1 MSHCHWN
8 VLPPLPETGAEGDRG
23 YPLLLTQLLT
33 NRGLTSPEERR
44 AFLGRDITLLRDP
57 LRLPDMEK
65 AAGRLYRALLAGE
78 KVCVYGDFDADGIT
92 ATAVLVE
99 GLTALGGTAVPY
111 IPHRQTEGHGLQTD
125 ALKRLKEEGVD
136 LVVTVDCGVT
146 DAAEVKKAKSLGMDV
161 VITDHHAPLDELP
174 DANAVVDAKLP
185 SSKYGFT
192 GLAGCGVAWKLLH
205 ALLKMVGREEL
216 LDEVVDLVAIG
227 TVADLSPAL
236 DENRY
241 LVTRGLE
248 RINAAPRPGLRELI
262 NITGCEA
269 GSISAD
275 RIGWILAPC
284 LNAAGR
290 LADGLTG
297 FNLLVTKD
305 EKEARELSAWL
316 ARKNEERQRLTATAL
331 ALARENVLAAGLPP
345 LLMTAS
351 HEYPMGVAGLVAGRL
366 TEEFY
371 RPAIVVHTAGN
382 VSHGSCRSIP
392 EFDIIAALN
401 RFDSLMTRYGGHAA
415 AAGFTLPTS
424 KVAALQEGLEKLAT
438 EQLSGVELLPRL
450 DIDTRITL
458 PELGGDAWEQVQRL
472 APFGMS
478 NPVPTFLSETVEVLE
493 RRTMGANGDHL
504 RFRLRQSGSVWTAVA
519 FRLGNH
525 ADSNA
530 PLLDIVYNL
539 EEDNWNG
546 RRRLRLN
553 ILDFKPANQ

>member
-8 VLPPLPETGAEGDRG
+8 VLAPLPETGTPGDRG
-23 YPLLLTQLLT
+23 YPSLLTQLLA
-33 NRGLTSPEERR
+33 NRGLIGPEERR
-44 AFLGRDITLLRDP
+44 AFLGCDASLLRDP
-57 LRLPDMEK
+57 LRLPDMEQ

-92 ATAVLVE
+92 ATAVLVQ
-99 GLTALGGTAVPY
+99 GITALGGNAVPY
-111 IPHRQTEGHGLQTD
+111 IPHRQTEGHGLQTA
-125 ALKRLKEEGVD
+125 ALKRLREQGVD
-136 LVVTVDCGVT
+136 VVVTVDTGVT
-146 DAAEVKKAKSLGMDV
+146 DVAEVGQAKKMGMDV
-161 VITDHHAPLDELP
+161 VITDHHSPLDEVP
-174 DANAVVDAKLP
+174 AAAAVVDAKL
-185 SSKYGFT
+185 STSKYGFT
-192 GLAGCGVAWKLLH
+192 GLAGCGVAYKLLH
-205 ALLKMVGREEL
+205 ALLKIVGREEL

-227 TVADLSPAL
+227 TVADLSPVL

-241 LVTRGLE
+241 LITHGLE

-262 NITGCEA
+262 TITGCEA
-269 GSISAD
+269 GNLSAD

-297 FNLLVTKD
+297 FNLLMTQD
-305 EKEARELSAWL
+305 DKEAQELAGWL
-316 ARKNEERQRLTATAL
+316 ARKNEERQRLTTA
-331 ALARENVLAAGLPP
+331 ALARAREDVLAAGLPP

-366 TEEFY
+366 AEEFY

-382 VSHGSCRSIP
+382 VSHGSCRSIR

-401 RFDSLMTRYGGHAA
+401 RFDGLMTRYGGHAA

-424 KVAALQEGLEKLAT
+424 KLPQLKEGLEALAA

-450 DIDTRITL
+450 DIDARVTL
-458 PELGGDAWEQVQRL
+458 PELGGDTWEQVQRL

-525 ADSNA
+525 ADASA
-530 PLLDIVYNL
+530 PLIDIVYNL

-553 ILDFKPANQ
+553 ILDFKPAG

>member
-1 MSHCHWN
+1 MSHCRWN
-8 VLPPLPETGAEGDRG
+8 VLPPLPETGTPDDRG
-23 YPLLLTQLLT
+23 CPPLLAQLLA
-33 NRGLTSPEERR
+33 NRGLTGPEERR
-44 AFLGRDITLLRDP
+44 AFLGRDASLLRDP
-57 LRLPDMEK
+57 HRLPDMAK

-111 IPHRQTEGHGLQTD
+111 IPHRQTEGHGLQTA
-125 ALKRLKEEGVD
+125 ALKRLREQGVD

-146 DAAEVKKAKSLGMDV
+146 DVAEVKKARSLGMDV
-161 VITDHHAPLDELP
+161 VVTDHHSPLDEIP
-174 DANAVVDAKLP
+174 AAAAVVDAKLP
-185 SSKYGFT
+185 GSAYGFT

-216 LDEVVDLVAIG
+216 LDDVVDLVAIG

-262 NITGCEA
+262 NVTGCEA
-269 GSISAD
+269 GAISAD

-297 FNLLVTKD
+297 FNLLTTRD
-305 EKEARELSAWL
+305 DREAQELAVWL
-316 ARKNEERQRLTATAL
+316 ARKNEERQRLTAS
-331 ALARENVLAAGLPP
+331 ALARARESVLAAGLPP
-345 LLMTAS
+345 LLITAS

-366 TEEFY
+366 TDEFY
-371 RPAIVVHTAGN
+371 RPAIVVHTAGS

-392 EFDIIAALN
+392 EFDIIAALG
-401 RFDSLMTRYGGHAA
+401 RFDGLMTRYGGHAA

-424 KVAALQEGLEKLAT
+424 RMPQLQEGLARLAE

-450 DIDTRITL
+450 DIDARITL
-458 PELGGDAWEQVQRL
+458 PELTGDAWEQTRRL
-472 APFGMS
+472 APFGMG
-478 NPVPTFLSETVEVLE
+478 NPVPIFLSETVEVLE
-493 RRTMGANGDHL
+493 RRTMGAGGDHL

-553 ILDFKPANQ
+553 ILDFKPSH